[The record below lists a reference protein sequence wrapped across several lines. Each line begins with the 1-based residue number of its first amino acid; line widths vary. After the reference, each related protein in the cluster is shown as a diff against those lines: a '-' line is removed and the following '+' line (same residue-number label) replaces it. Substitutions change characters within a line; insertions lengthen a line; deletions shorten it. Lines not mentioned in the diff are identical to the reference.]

1 VIDVGISRWAAWTPP
16 AEADVSFLPPL
27 LRRRCSR
34 MTRAMLHVAFRVAAV
49 DELAT
54 MPAVFGSRHG
64 ELSATVGLLE
74 TLARGQTLT
83 AAGFSHSV
91 HNAPAGLFSIA
102 AKNRDATCAVAAGAD
117 TFGATFLEAVA
128 TMRRGGHERALI
140 VVGDEVV
147 PEAFG
152 GFGIGPTEPYAV
164 ALLLG
169 GDGARLSFRSGRGA
183 VPIPGDVPQAIA
195 FVRWLERGGETL
207 TLGARTTWTWSRTA

>member
-1 VIDVGISRWAAWTPP
+1 MIDVGVSRWAAWTPP
-16 AEADVSFLPPL
+16 AEVDVSFLPAL

-34 MTRAMLHVAFRVAAV
+34 MTRAMLHVAFRVAAA

-54 MPAVFGSRHG
+54 VPAVFGSRHG
-64 ELSATVGLLE
+64 EVTATVGLLE
-74 TLARGQTLT
+74 TLARGQALT

-91 HNAPAGLFSIA
+91 HNAQAGLFSIA

-128 TMRRGGHERALI
+128 TMRRGGHERALM

-147 PEAFG
+147 PEAFS
-152 GFGIGPTEPYAV
+152 GFALEPTVPYAV

-169 GDGARLSFRSGRGA
+169 GEGTRLSFRPGA
-183 VPIPGDVPQAIA
+183 AAAPTSGDVPHALA
-195 FVRWLERGGETL
+195 FVRWLESGDETL
-207 TLGARTTWTWSRTA
+207 TLGARTAFSWRRRQ